1 MHARAYKIINENY
14 TYRWHMVKKT
24 LITYF
29 IMTIL
34 SFLYLT
40 LLTSFVG
47 LSILT
52 IIKLGIS
59 MFIAVILTIIFLNT
73 AFKIQ

>member
-1 MHARAYKIINENY
+1 MI
-14 TYRWHMVKKT
+14 KKT

-29 IMTIL
+29 SMTIL

-59 MFIAVILTIIFLNT
+59 MFMAVILTIIFLNT
-73 AFKIQ
+73 TFKVQ

>member
-1 MHARAYKIINENY
+1 ML
-14 TYRWHMVKKT
+14 KKT

-34 SFLYLT
+34 SFLYLA

-47 LSILT
+47 VSIIT
-52 IIKLGIS
+52 TIKLGIS
-59 MFIAVILTIIFLNT
+59 MFMAVILTIIFLNT
-73 AFKIQ
+73 VFKIQ

>member
-1 MHARAYKIINENY
+1 MHAREYKLYKRKLYLEVDMI
-14 TYRWHMVKKT
+14 KKT

-34 SFLYLT
+34 SFLYLA

-59 MFIAVILTIIFLNT
+59 MFMAVILTIIFLNT

>member
-1 MHARAYKIINENY
+1 MI
-14 TYRWHMVKKT
+14 KKT

-29 IMTIL
+29 IMIIL

-47 LSILT
+47 VSIITT
-52 IIKLGIS
+52 IKIGIS
-59 MFIAVILTIIFLNT
+59 MFMAVILTIIFLNT

>member
-1 MHARAYKIINENY
+1 MHAREYKIINENY
-14 TYRWHMVKKT
+14 TLRWDMIKKT

-47 LSILT
+47 VSIIT
-52 IIKLGIS
+52 TIKLGIS
-59 MFIAVILTIIFLNT
+59 MFMAVILTIIFLNT
-73 AFKIQ
+73 VFKIQ

>member
-1 MHARAYKIINENY
+1 MI
-14 TYRWHMVKKT
+14 KKT

-29 IMTIL
+29 IMIIL

-47 LSILT
+47 VSIIT
-52 IIKLGIS
+52 TIKLGIS
-59 MFIAVILTIIFLNT
+59 MFMAVILTIIFLNT
-73 AFKIQ
+73 VFKIQ

>member
-1 MHARAYKIINENY
+1 MI
-14 TYRWHMVKKT
+14 KKT

-29 IMTIL
+29 IMIIL

-47 LSILT
+47 VSIIT

-59 MFIAVILTIIFLNT
+59 MFMAVILTIIFLNT
-73 AFKIQ
+73 VYKIQ

>member
-1 MHARAYKIINENY
+1 MI
-14 TYRWHMVKKT
+14 KKT

-59 MFIAVILTIIFLNT
+59 MFMAVILTIILLNT

>member
-1 MHARAYKIINENY
+1 MI
-14 TYRWHMVKKT
+14 KKT

-29 IMTIL
+29 IMIIL

-59 MFIAVILTIIFLNT
+59 MFMAVILTIIFLNT
-73 AFKIQ
+73 VFKIQ

>member
-1 MHARAYKIINENY
+1 MI
-14 TYRWHMVKKT
+14 KKT

-29 IMTIL
+29 IMIIL

-47 LSILT
+47 VSIIT

-59 MFIAVILTIIFLNT
+59 MFMAVILTIIFLNT
-73 AFKIQ
+73 VFKIQ

>member
-1 MHARAYKIINENY
+1 ML
-14 TYRWHMVKKT
+14 KKT

-34 SFLYLT
+34 SFLYLA

-59 MFIAVILTIIFLNT
+59 MFMAVILTIIFLNT
-73 AFKIQ
+73 VFKIQ

>member
-1 MHARAYKIINENY
+1 MI
-14 TYRWHMVKKT
+14 KKT

-29 IMTIL
+29 IMIIL

-47 LSILT
+47 VSIITT
-52 IIKLGIS
+52 IKIGIS
-59 MFIAVILTIIFLNT
+59 MFMAVILTIIFLNT
-73 AFKIQ
+73 VFKIQ